1 MAVFRVERNKC
12 YTVMSN
18 HHLRN
23 KELTLKAK
31 GSLSQ
36 MFSLHENWDYTLAG
50 LSHINREKIDIIREA
65 IKELE
70 RAGHIVR
77 SRTRDEKGRL
87 RGADYVIYEQPPAS
101 DLPMLENSTQLNKE
115 ILDKE
120 LKNKD
125 GMIIDSI
132 PILSPNPSPCIDG
145 EAEPERKGKNYH
157 AIYSNNK
164 ADSKALAE
172 SNQTAAY
179 VS

>member
-1 MAVFRVERNKC
+1 
-12 YTVMSN
+12 
-18 HHLRN
+18 
-23 KELTLKAK
+23 
-31 GSLSQ
+31 
-36 MFSLHENWDYTLAG
+36 
-50 LSHINREKIDIIREA
+50 
-65 IKELE
+65 
-70 RAGHIVR
+70 
-77 SRTRDEKGRL
+77 
-87 RGADYVIYEQPPAS
+87 
-101 DLPMLENSTQLNKE
+101 MLENSTQLNKE

-164 ADSKALAE
+164 ADIKALAE